1 MELTDLQSN
10 NKQNNNSSSEPHHQ
24 LHHHHHHHQSSQ
36 FVGPFDGGRSG
47 PFMGS
52 ISIQAGLTTHAHHHH
67 HHPTLTSSSS
77 PPSGSSSSSSSS
89 ANPAPPP
96 QPPPQLVDASLAIA
110 TRSSTLLDSSKKNQ
124 QNLTTATTST
134 TATTTTTA
142 ITATANPPV
151 KRSTKDRHTKVDGRG
166 RRIRMP
172 ATCAARVFQLTREL
186 GHKSDGE
193 TIEWLLQQAEPAIIA
208 ATGTGTIPAN
218 FSTLNVSLRS
228 SGSTL
233 SAPPSKSAPHS
244 FHGALALAHHP
255 GHYEEGFPHAALLG
269 FHHSHQQ
276 QQHQQQQQQQ
286 HHLMTADQIAEALP
300 SGGDSG
306 GGGGGGGGDS
316 SENYM
321 RKRFREDLFKEDN
334 TNQSQG
340 ESGGGGG
347 GGGGGGESSSINKD
361 YKSGLQLPKQQHQ
374 EGGGGSS
381 GLFRSSNI
389 LPATAMWAVTP
400 APTSG
405 AGSTF
410 WMLPM
415 TAGAGGGGGP
425 SMATPASGGGGPSEQ
440 QQQPQMW
447 PFPPTAT
454 PTTASTLQAPLH
466 FVPRFNLPGNIEFQ
480 SGRGNPLQL
489 GSMLMQQQ
497 PSQHLGLG
505 MSESN
510 LGMLA
515 ALNAYSRASLNM
527 NSEQNTPME
536 HHHHHHQHQQHQQQQ
551 QQHHQPQGTDS
562 GDEDPNSSQ

>member
-10 NKQNNNSSSEPHHQ
+10 NKQQKNNSSSEPHHQ
-24 LHHHHHHHQSSQ
+24 LHQQQQQHQHHHNQSSQ

-47 PFMGS
+47 PPFMGS
-52 ISIQAGLTTHAHHHH
+52 ISIQAGLTTHAHP
-67 HHPTLTSSSS
+67 HHPHPCLTSSPPSASSSSS
-77 PPSGSSSSSSSS
+77 PSS
-89 ANPAPPP
+89 ANQAP
-96 QPPPQLVDASLAIA
+96 PPPQLVDASLAIA
-110 TRSSTLLDSSKKNQ
+110 TRSSPLLDSSNKKTQQ
-124 QNLTTATTST
+124 QNLTIATA
-134 TATTTTTA
+134 TATTTTT
-142 ITATANPPV
+142 TNPPV

-244 FHGALALAHHP
+244 FHGALALAHH
-255 GHYEEGFPHAALLG
+255 YEEGFPHAALLG
-269 FHHSHQQ
+269 FHHS
-276 QQHQQQQQQQ
+276 QQQQQ

-306 GGGGGGGGDS
+306 GGGDS

-334 TNQSQG
+334 NNNQSQD
-340 ESGGGGG
+340 ESG
-347 GGGGGGESSSINKD
+347 GGGGGGESSSINKAF
-361 YKSGLQLPKQQHQ
+361 KSGLQLPKQQQQ
-374 EGGGGSS
+374 EAGSS
-381 GLFRSSNI
+381 GLIRSSNI

-415 TAGAGGGGGP
+415 TAGAGGGP
-425 SMATPASGGGGPSEQ
+425 SMATPTSGPSEQ
-440 QQQPQMW
+440 QQHQPQMW
-447 PFPPTAT
+447 PFPTTAT
-454 PTTASTLQAPLH
+454 PSTA
-466 FVPRFNLPGNIEFQ
+466 FVPRFNLPGSIEFQ
-480 SGRGNPLQL
+480 RNPLQL

-515 ALNAYSRASLNM
+515 ALNAYSRANLNI
-527 NSEQNTPME
+527 NSDQNTTME
-536 HHHHHHQHQQHQQQQ
+536 HHQHHQHQQQQ
-551 QQHHQPQGTDS
+551 QHQPQETDS